1 MTSFDNK
8 KTTLGVFLDLSKAFD
23 TIDHNILLKKLEWYG
38 VRGKA
43 LEWFKSYLS
52 NRNQFVQYKETK
64 STTHIVSCGVPQGSV
79 LGPLLFIIYTNDLPN
94 CLTHSKAI
102 LFADDTTVYSTSE
115 DIPTLINN
123 VNHDLDSLE
132 WFRSN
137 KLSLNVGKTNYV
149 VFKNNPRPIE
159 SNLNIK
165 VGNISIEHK
174 NVVKFIGVY
183 IDAKLEWHDHI
194 KYIKNKLNSS
204 IYAMRKVKNILNT
217 NHLITLYYS
226 LVYPYIDYG
235 ISLWGSTHSTYVN
248 KLVTKQ
254 KNVIRIVGRAQ
265 YNAHTSP
272 LFKQMHVVK
281 LHDLYQLQIAKYMY
295 NCSKQNLP
303 FPLTHII
310 TFNETIHTYGTRN
323 RNNPHITQRRISIV
337 SKCLR
342 HKGPEIWYLIP
353 KNIQSTKT
361 IKSFN
366 NKKMQ
371 QCCVKKCLGFFI
383 L

>member
-43 LEWFKSYLS
+43 LEWFKSYLI

-64 STTHIVSCGVPQGSV
+64 STTHIVPCGVPQGSV
-79 LGPLLFIIYTNDLPN
+79 MGPLLFIIYTNDLPN

-102 LFADDTTVYSTSE
+102 LFV
-115 DIPTLINN
+115 NN
-123 VNHDLDSLE
+123 VNLDLDSLTE
-132 WFRSN
+132 RFRSN

-159 SNLNIK
+159 SNLIIK
-165 VGNISIEHK
+165 VGNIPIEHK
-174 NVVKFIGVY
+174 NVVKFLGVY

-254 KNVIRIVGRAQ
+254 KNVIRIVLCLFVCWSL
-265 YNAHTSP
+265 TSLCHSNGHIETMP
-272 LFKQMHVVK
+272 ARE
-281 LHDLYQLQIAKYMY
+281 I
-295 NCSKQNLP
+295 NP
-303 FPLTHII
+303 FTALTRIRSQ
-310 TFNETIHTYGTRN
+310 FLR
-323 RNNPHITQRRISIV
+323 TQ
-337 SKCLR
+337 
-342 HKGPEIWYLIP
+342 
-353 KNIQSTKT
+353 
-361 IKSFN
+361 
-366 NKKMQ
+366 
-371 QCCVKKCLGFFI
+371 
-383 L
+383 

>member
-1 MTSFDNK
+1 M
-8 KTTLGVFLDLSKAFD
+8 
-23 TIDHNILLKKLEWYG
+23 
-38 VRGKA
+38 
-43 LEWFKSYLS
+43 
-52 NRNQFVQYKETK
+52 Q
-64 STTHIVSCGVPQGSV
+64 
-79 LGPLLFIIYTNDLPN
+79 NDLPN

-115 DIPTLINN
+115 DIPTLFNN
-123 VNHDLDSLE
+123 VNLDQDSLTE

-149 VFKNNPRPIE
+149 VFKNNPKPIE

-165 VGNISIEHK
+165 VGNIPIEHK
-174 NVVKFIGVY
+174 NVVKFLGVY

-272 LFKQMHVVK
+272 LFKQMHIVK

-295 NCSKQNLP
+295 NCSKQTLP

-310 TFNETIHTYGTRN
+310 TLNETIHTYGTGTEIT
-323 RNNPHITQRRISIV
+323 HI
-337 SKCLR
+337 
-342 HKGPEIWYLIP
+342 
-353 KNIQSTKT
+353 
-361 IKSFN
+361 
-366 NKKMQ
+366 
-371 QCCVKKCLGFFI
+371 
-383 L
+383 